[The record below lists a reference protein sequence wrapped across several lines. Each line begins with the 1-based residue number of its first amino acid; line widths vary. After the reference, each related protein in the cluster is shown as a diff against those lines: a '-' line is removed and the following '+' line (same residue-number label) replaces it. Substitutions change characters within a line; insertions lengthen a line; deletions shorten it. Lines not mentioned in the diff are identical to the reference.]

1 MCVHYKLFQLKVD
14 VQKDKIVTAAH
25 SGRSSGELIFIRG
38 RLEGEKEADFK
49 CVQEEPSLKVK
60 LHDRHNKMEGE
71 AACS

>member
-1 MCVHYKLFQLKVD
+1 MQRD
-14 VQKDKIVTAAH
+14 EIVTAAH
-25 SGRSSGELIFIRG
+25 SGRYSGELVSIGG